1 MVVLEAPTFDG
12 RPDPWTL
19 INWLGEMDQFFDQ
32 NGLLKAMKVRFAKMK
47 LRSRARDFWYSIENH
62 RIENHQAFSR
72 LRNGIYGKSFGSAIF
87 VLPFNQGND

>member
-32 NGLLKAMKVRFAKMK
+32 IGLLEAMKVRFAKMK
-47 LRSRARDFWYSIENH
+47 
-62 RIENHQAFSR
+62 
-72 LRNGIYGKSFGSAIF
+72 
-87 VLPFNQGND
+87 